1 MRLPSIEDSTLVPEW
16 MAILF
21 CGLCVCIVNRD
32 ATCPAAVAGL
42 LSDITEVIC
51 KMECT
56 MGVLVDGV
64 ASYHETVGDGA

>member
-1 MRLPSIEDSTLVPEW
+1 MDGNTVLWT
-16 MAILF
+16 
-21 CGLCVCIVNRD
+21 CVCIVNRY

-56 MGVLVDGV
+56 MCDLADGV
-64 ASYHETVGDGA
+64 ASCHETVGDDA

>member
-1 MRLPSIEDSTLVPEW
+1 

-21 CGLCVCIVNRD
+21 CGLCVCIVNRY

-56 MGVLVDGV
+56 MCDLVDGV
-64 ASYHETVGDGA
+64 ASCHETVGDGA

>member
-1 MRLPSIEDSTLVPEW
+1 

-21 CGLCVCIVNRD
+21 YGLCACIVNRY

-51 KMECT
+51 EMECT
-56 MGVLVDGV
+56 MGDLADGV
-64 ASYHETVGDGA
+64 ASCHETVGDGA